1 MYLLETLFYDHS
13 RLIFETGITALRTK
27 VLFDMFKQLLLK
39 ISETILLL
47 AAQRG
52 KDKTICP
59 SEVARKLNSDHW
71 RPYMKE
77 IRKIAFELRDEDK
90 VVIMQKGN
98 EVTGSE
104 VVGPIRIQIK

>member
-1 MYLLETLFYDHS
+1 M
-13 RLIFETGITALRTK
+13 
-27 VLFDMFKQLLLK
+27 K
-39 ISETILLL
+39 IAETILSL

-59 SEVARKLNSDHW
+59 SEVGRKLFPNDW
-71 RPYMKE
+71 RSYMEE
-77 IRKIAFELRDEDK
+77 IRKIAFELRDAGK

>member
-1 MYLLETLFYDHS
+1 ME
-13 RLIFETGITALRTK
+13 IA
-27 VLFDMFKQLLLK
+27 
-39 ISETILLL
+39 ETILSL

-59 SEVARKLNSDHW
+59 SEVGRKLFPHDW
-71 RPYMKE
+71 RSYMEE
-77 IRKIAFELRDEDK
+77 IRKIAFELRDAGK